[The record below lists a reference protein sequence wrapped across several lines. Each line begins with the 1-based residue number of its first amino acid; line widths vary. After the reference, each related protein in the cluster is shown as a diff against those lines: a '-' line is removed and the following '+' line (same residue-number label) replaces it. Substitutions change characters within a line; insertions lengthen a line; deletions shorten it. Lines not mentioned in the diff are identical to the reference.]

1 MGGTVGEVRG
11 RSKIEAYKQYL
22 DLVEQC
28 GDTFGDRF
36 PDPAYKKFTKRQ
48 MVQDPQTGEW
58 VLPYR
63 LHT

>member
-11 RSKIEAYKQYL
+11 QSKIEVYERYV
-22 DLVEQC
+22 DLVEHV
-28 GDTFGDRF
+28 GDTFGDRY

-48 MVQDPQTGEW
+48 MEQDPETGEW
-58 VLPYR
+58 VLSYR